1 MWKESDGVWRF
12 YKEDYIW
19 DMFFL
24 FCFLKYF
31 SFLKNSFL
39 VKEYNLLFSLLSFW
53 ICVRFLEL
61 GIILVVWVFFLF
73 ICINCCW
80 NFILKVF
87 LNRYWFLSWY
97 FIRVKYVIF
106 VRFFL
111 VFFNKIFFFGMCDIV
126 FLL

>member
-1 MWKESDGVWRF
+1 MWKENDGVWRF

-53 ICVRFLEL
+53 ICIRFLEL
-61 GIILVVWVFFLF
+61 GIILVVWVFFLV

-87 LNRYWFLSWY
+87 LNIYWFLSWY